1 MILDLSLDELLSTT
15 RCVRRRLELTRPV
28 EREVLEECLLL
39 AQQAPTS
46 SCSSQVNNPVS
57 ASQCPAVDRPFHT
70 REVAGSIPAAP
81 IHTRVAMRVWL
92 NHGVRCVRDVRC
104 VRRGAPTGAP
114 TRQRRSGY
122 QESGHWQAD
131 RVSRGCHRHPA

>member
-81 IHTRVAMRVWL
+81 IHTPAAMRDSL
-92 NHGVRCVRDVRC
+92 NHAMQCVRDVRF
-104 VRRGAPTGAP
+104 VRDGALTGALTP
-114 TRQRRSGY
+114 CRLSSRAMRS
-122 QESGHWQAD
+122 SLA
-131 RVSRGCHRHPA
+131 